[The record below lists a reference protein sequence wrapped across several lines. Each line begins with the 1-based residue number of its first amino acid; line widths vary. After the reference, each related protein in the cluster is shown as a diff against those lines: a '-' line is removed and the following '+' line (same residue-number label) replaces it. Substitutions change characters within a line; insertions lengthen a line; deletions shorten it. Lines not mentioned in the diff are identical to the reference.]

1 MTILSREGLPTRRW
15 NMHTAQRFFMKV
27 FHKYVGGSCFV
38 SPAAI
43 LVLVCLVSSLSWADD
58 PFGNSTLT
66 PHRNNRGNDM
76 AFDQVN
82 WNRPQG
88 VFSWITMAR
97 GYETPW
103 DSLGRPG
110 WMTTGDAYVQP
121 VDPGVSEFSS
131 DTQMF
136 YIVFDAQPLDAP
148 GQFAAAWFHMNDGHV
163 TSNTPLGQD
172 VIELEMNQRSGYF
185 QVSQPAEGWKPGTYQ
200 VKIFYGSPGQ
210 DLHAVNV
217 IGTMEFTIKE

>member
-1 MTILSREGLPTRRW
+1 MRSVES
-15 NMHTAQRFFMKV
+15 FFMKL
-27 FHKYVGGSCFV
+27 FRKSVGGSCFFR
-38 SPAAI
+38 PAAA
-43 LVLVCLVSSLSWADD
+43 LVVIGLFSSTSWADD
-58 PFGNSTLT
+58 PFGNSTLG
-66 PHRNNRGNDM
+66 PGNNNMVKEM

-110 WMTTGDAYVQP
+110 WMTTDAYVKP
-121 VDPGVSEFSS
+121 VDPGVSEFSA
-131 DTQMF
+131 DTQMI

-148 GQFAAAWFHMNDGHV
+148 GQFAAAWFEMNDGQV
-163 TSNTPLGQD
+163 TSNTPVGKD
-172 VIELEMNQRSGYF
+172 VIELEMNQRSAYF
-185 QVSQPAEGWKPGTYQ
+185 QLSPPAEGWKPGKYQ

-210 DLHAVNV
+210 ALHAVNV
-217 IGTMEFTIKE
+217 IGTMEFTIKG